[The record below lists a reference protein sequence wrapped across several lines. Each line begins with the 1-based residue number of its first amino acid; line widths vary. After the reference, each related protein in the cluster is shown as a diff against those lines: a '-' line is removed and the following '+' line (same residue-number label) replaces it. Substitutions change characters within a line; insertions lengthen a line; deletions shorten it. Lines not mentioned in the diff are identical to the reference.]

1 MRFNIKSY
9 FIEIIELAANDNEG
23 IHILGTVRE
32 LSTGIPFDYK
42 QQNPQFFTPEYTKKL
57 IDAMHN
63 AKTFEQR
70 GEIIV

>member
-1 MRFNIKSY
+1 M
-9 FIEIIELAANDNEG
+9 
-23 IHILGTVRE
+23 RE

-63 AKTFEQR
+63 AKTFDKI
-70 GEIIV
+70 GEILV